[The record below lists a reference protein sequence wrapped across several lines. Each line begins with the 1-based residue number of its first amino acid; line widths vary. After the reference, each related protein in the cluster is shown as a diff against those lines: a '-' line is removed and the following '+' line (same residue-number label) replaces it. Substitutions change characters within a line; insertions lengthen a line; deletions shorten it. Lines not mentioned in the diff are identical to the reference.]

1 MSRTK
6 AGPSGSLPT
15 PAVDQVELLRT
26 MLRIRL
32 FEEKVG
38 DLFTAARLHGAVHL
52 CIGQEAVAAG
62 ACAALRPDDYITS
75 THRGHGH
82 CIAKGGRLDLMM
94 AELFGKATGYCKGKG
109 GSMHIADLN
118 VGILGANGI
127 VGGGIPIAVGAAL
140 ACKTLDSGRL
150 VLCFF
155 SDGASNQGSFHE
167 AANLAAVLKLPVIFL
182 CENNQWAVSTP
193 ASRAMAIA
201 DVAERA
207 SGYGMPGSIADG
219 NDPLDVLRAVSV
231 AAERARFAGGP
242 SLVEA
247 KTYRWEGH
255 YRGDPQV
262 YRSREE
268 VDLWRQTRDPVVLFQ
283 ARLEA
288 EGRLQA
294 GQAQAIREAVA
305 AELEAA
311 VRFAESSPD
320 PSPEELYTDLMAEG
334 GRQP

>member
-1 MSRTK
+1 MSDPMSSS
-6 AGPSGSLPT
+6 ANVSPGPE
-15 PAVDQVELLRT
+15 VDRVELFRT

-32 FEEKVG
+32 FEETVG
-38 DLFTAARLHGAVHL
+38 ELFTAARLHGAVHL
-52 CIGQEAVAAG
+52 CLGQEAVAAG
-62 ACAALRPDDYITS
+62 ACAALQRNDYITS

-109 GSMHIADLN
+109 GSMHIADLD

-140 ACKTLDSGRL
+140 ACKTLGNGRV

-167 AANLAAVLKLPVIFL
+167 AANLAAILKLPVVFL

-193 ASRAMAIA
+193 ISRAMAISSVA
-201 DVAERA
+201 DRA
-207 SGYGMPGSIADG
+207 PAYGMPGEKADG
-219 NDPLDVLRAVSV
+219 NDPLDVCRAAS
-231 AAERARFAGGP
+231 AAVQRARSGEGP

-268 VDLWRQTRDPVVLFQ
+268 VELWRTTRDPLVLFQ
-283 ARLEA
+283 TRLEA
-288 EGRLQA
+288 EGFLRA
-294 GQAQAIREAVA
+294 GKAETFRQEAA
-305 AELEAA
+305 AELQTAI
-311 VRFAESSPD
+311 RFAESSPD
-320 PSPEELYTDLMAEG
+320 PSPDDLYADLMSER
-334 GRQP
+334 GRQA